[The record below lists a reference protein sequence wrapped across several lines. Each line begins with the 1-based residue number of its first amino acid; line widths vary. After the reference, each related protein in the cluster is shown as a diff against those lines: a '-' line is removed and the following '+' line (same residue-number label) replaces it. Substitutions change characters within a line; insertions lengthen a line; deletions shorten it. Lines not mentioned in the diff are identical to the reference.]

1 MVSKFEYNGIE
12 IITHKTRKFKTLT
25 FLLTIGFPIT
35 TNLDK
40 VTTRALLPYL
50 LLEGTTAFPN
60 KYLLQEQIEN
70 LYGTDIKIDLFKN
83 RDTQLFSYYI
93 EVPNSNYQSDSIKK
107 LIDIFRSILFN
118 SNIPNQL
125 KNEQI
130 NNAKTLLKKEH
141 NNLLSNKILY
151 TNQKLIK
158 KMHYQEPYA
167 ISAIGYKD
175 RIKNVDKHDVLS
187 SYKELVES
195 SDIRVLLIGDI
206 NIKDNENIINSFERP
221 TYNPGRLLNNNSIE
235 NCETKDP
242 ISNTGSQ
249 AYIAIGLKYI
259 GDISKANIIKV
270 ANALL
275 GRFPSSR
282 LFQIL
287 REKEQLCYFVLSQI
301 DMNTK
306 NIIINLIVE
315 KKEKNRAISI
325 VNEELNNLKRG
336 RFSEYELEK
345 SKNAIRMLLLN
356 AEDSPIGMMDDIN
369 QSIELKTNYDIKKQ
383 VEEIN
388 EINKQDVISIFNH
401 WHLDTIY
408 TLGDE

>member
-1 MVSKFEYNGIE
+1 SKFEYNGIE

-175 RIKNVDKHDVLS
+175 RIKNVDKQDVLS